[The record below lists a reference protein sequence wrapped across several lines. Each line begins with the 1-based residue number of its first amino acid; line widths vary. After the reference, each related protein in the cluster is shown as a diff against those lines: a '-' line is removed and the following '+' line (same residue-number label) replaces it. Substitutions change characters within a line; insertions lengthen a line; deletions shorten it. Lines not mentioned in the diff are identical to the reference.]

1 MLEGIFFSVL
11 VHQTNHLKYLLYMQQ
26 LKNIVVCSRFSITDS
41 KISYLTSI
49 QLEES
54 VVRRE
59 HLIFYSKVLTR
70 GTVTSVK
77 CLPVTYLCTTYYIHN
92 TFHLAIAKNKKK
104 WFGMHPNKKKTLKC
118 TAANYTKLYFPSTIN
133 IWSPFEWVPSQLS
146 RFLTDPTLAKLL
158 EHPGQY

>member
-1 MLEGIFFSVL
+1 MSAPKCPLPKYQVLKWAQAVPERVQLILNENSLEDL
-11 VHQTNHLKYLLYMQQ
+11 DEKW
-26 LKNIVVCSRFSITDS
+26 DP
-41 KISYLTSI
+41 LTSI

-92 TFHLAIAKNKKK
+92 TFHLAIAKNKKN
-104 WFGMHPNKKKTLKC
+104 GLACTQTRKKL
-118 TAANYTKLYFPSTIN
+118 
-133 IWSPFEWVPSQLS
+133 
-146 RFLTDPTLAKLL
+146 
-158 EHPGQY
+158 

>member
-1 MLEGIFFSVL
+1 MQPTLCSGSKNICINFAFLNLKIRHFQIPILQFSLCLNYAKSFVFLRFAQEPNISAQLALFAVLMRYFFSSTFTGWQTL
-11 VHQTNHLKYLLYMQQ
+11 FTLGFYRQMDKEIYKVHN
-26 LKNIVVCSRFSITDS
+26 RFSITAS

-77 CLPVTYLCTTYYIHN
+77 CLPVTYVLCT
-92 TFHLAIAKNKKK
+92 
-104 WFGMHPNKKKTLKC
+104 
-118 TAANYTKLYFPSTIN
+118 
-133 IWSPFEWVPSQLS
+133 
-146 RFLTDPTLAKLL
+146 
-158 EHPGQY
+158 